1 MNSKLSK
8 FKNQY
13 LDYKMLRWG
22 AVGLLTNVIDYCLF
36 ISLYHPLK
44 SVFIANLIS
53 SLVSTSINY
62 FTHHIWTF
70 KSNQTYSKSGVKYL
84 INLVFWW
91 VVATSIIKV
100 LVVLQVDPKIAKLV
114 PLVVI
119 VPINY
124 FILNHVVFK
133 KKTKRP

>member
-1 MNSKLSK
+1 MDSKSLR
-8 FKNQY
+8 FKKQNW
-13 LDYKMLRWG
+13 DYKMLRWG
-22 AVGLLTNVIDYCLF
+22 TVGLLSNIVDYLLF
-36 ISLYHPLK
+36 IYLYHSLN
-44 SVFIANLIS
+44 SVLISNLIA
-53 SLVSTSINY
+53 SLFSTSINF

-70 KSNQTYSKSGVKYL
+70 NSSQTYSKSGVKYL
-84 INLVFWW
+84 VNLVFWW

-124 FILNHVVFK
+124 FILSQVVFK
-133 KKTKRP
+133 KWTKRP